1 MKPAQAIL
9 PTEYGTFQIIIYQS
23 KKDQREHAVLVKGEI
38 LNRQPVVVRI
48 HSQCL
53 TGDTFLS
60 LRCDCREQLHRSM
73 KMIQQKGQ
81 GVIIYLN
88 QEGRDTGLTNKI
100 KAYSLQD
107 AGFDTV
113 EANEQLG
120 LPVDPRSYEEASLI
134 LKNLKIS
141 QIILMTNN
149 PDKVHQLKKYGI
161 TVVKCIPLEIAPNQI
176 NKSYLKTKKEKLGH
190 KLKLV

>member
-9 PTEYGTFQIIIYQS
+9 PTEYGTFKILIYQS
-23 KKDQREHAVLVKGEI
+23 KEDQREHTVLVKGKN
-38 LNRQPVVVRI
+38 LNRQPVLIRI

-88 QEGRDTGLTNKI
+88 QEGRGIGLTNKI
-100 KAYSLQD
+100 KAYRLQD
-107 AGFDTV
+107 KGLDTV
-113 EANEQLG
+113 EANKAIHT
-120 LPVDPRSYEEASLI
+120 PVDGRDYQIAAHI
-134 LKNLKIS
+134 LGDLGIS
-141 QIILMTNN
+141 KVLLLTNN
-149 PDKVHQLKKYGI
+149 PIKIIQLKKNGI
-161 TVVKCIPLEIAPNQI
+161 KVVDRIPLEVKPHNS
-176 NKSYLKTKKEKLGH
+176 NLSYLRTKKKKLKH
-190 KLKLV
+190 LLKLV